1 MIIMKNGCQKIMKQ
15 FHSNKNY
22 MGSFFIIFRDEKSSN
37 LTIRITGNKL
47 VFFYVD
53 TNINIVISFKSQVT
67 IQVLKKNLS
76 K

>member
-22 MGSFFIIFRDEKSSN
+22 MGSFFIIFRDEKRSN

-47 VFFYVD
+47 VVFFYID

-67 IQVLKKNLS
+67 VQV
-76 K
+76 